1 MVNILPLVKKIST
14 ISSPTHLGQ
23 FILTLALRIDFLFR
37 RPDFA
42 LFKMD
47 LSKKMSSL
55 SDPLNIHD
63 WVERYFKLMPHGGAP
78 SANHENNSLPPPH
91 PFRSAELTTKPS
103 STRGEGN

>member
-14 ISSPTHLGQ
+14 ISSPTHIGQ

-37 RPDFA
+37 RPDLA

-47 LSKKMSSL
+47 PSKRMSSL

-78 SANHENNSLPPPH
+78 PGTIKMVRVKDRKSVWS
-91 PFRSAELTTKPS
+91 RGK
-103 STRGEGN
+103 GEG